1 MDRIEKLREQY
12 YESIRLLQKEQDI
25 LNALPQPEYENF
37 FPLISGIIKM
47 LETELKENQQEL
59 ANELDPE
66 MKEYMQ
72 DEIKLIQF
80 KINVCSNL
88 WQKGLED
95 EKIEEEALSTPK
107 KNIIFA
113 TTDSGN
119 ICIENDLKDIPEEY
133 LQSVE
138 DSLRQLQ
145 EGFTEENI
153 EKGKSMSNNAK
164 LSKVHELKPFKIRI
178 FYKILSQDTVYVL
191 MIKMKKSNNALR
203 DRREIEERVEQ
214 STKQYERLK
223 KEIKD
228 PKKKEELIGQNKEL
242 LDRILGHIEH
252 KKRWHKWVKEK
263 KYKET

>member
-1 MDRIEKLREQY
+1 MDRIENLRKQY
-12 YESIRLLQKEQDI
+12 YESIKLLQDEQDI

-37 FPLISGIIKM
+37 FQLISGIIKM
-47 LETELKENQQEL
+47 LESELKENQQEL
-59 ANELDPE
+59 ENELDPE
-66 MKEYMQ
+66 MKEYIQ

-88 WQKGLED
+88 LQKGLED

-145 EGFTEENI
+145 EGFVEENI
-153 EKGKSMSNNAK
+153 EKGKSMTNNAK
-164 LSKVHELKPFKIRI
+164 LSKVHELKPFKTRI

-203 DRREIEERVEQ
+203 DRREIEERVDQ
-214 STKQYERLK
+214 RSKQYERFK
-223 KEIKD
+223 KEIKE
-228 PKKKEELIGQNKEL
+228 PKRKQELIEQNQEI
-242 LDRILGHIEH
+242 LDRILGNIEH
-252 KKRWHKWVKEK
+252 KKRG
-263 KYKET
+263 